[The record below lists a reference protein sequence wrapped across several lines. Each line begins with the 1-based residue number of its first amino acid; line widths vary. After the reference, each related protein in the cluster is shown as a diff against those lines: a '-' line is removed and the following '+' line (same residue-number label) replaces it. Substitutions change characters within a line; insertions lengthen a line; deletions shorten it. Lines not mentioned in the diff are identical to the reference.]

1 MNTLLVLSSSS
12 PARKQLL
19 ERLNIPFIINSPD
32 IDETPLAGESV
43 TELVTRL
50 SLAKAQKS
58 ALLYPDA
65 LIIGC
70 DQVGF
75 LDGQILGK
83 PHTEEKA
90 FQQLARKRGRCVTFY
105 TGICLLDAQK
115 QIPQVAIET
124 YDVFLRQ
131 YSDETIRAYLKKEQ
145 PLQCAGS
152 IDVEGMGI
160 CLIEKLQGH
169 DYTALIGLPLIRL
182 TSMLANAG
190 YPLI

>member
-1 MNTLLVLSSSS
+1 MKRLLVLSSSS
-12 PARKQLL
+12 PARRQLL
-19 ERLNIPFIINSPD
+19 ERLKIPFIINSPD
-32 IDETPLAGESV
+32 IDETQLPNENV
-43 TELVTRL
+43 VDLVTRL

-58 ALLYPDA
+58 AMLYPEA

-75 LDGQILGK
+75 LDNQVLGK

-90 FQQLARKRGRCVTFY
+90 FQQLQMKRGKCVTFY
-105 TGICLLDAQK
+105 TGICLLDAKTQTS
-115 QIPQVAIET
+115 QIAVET
-124 YDVFLRQ
+124 YEVFLRH
-131 YSDETIRAYLKKEQ
+131 YSDETIRQYVTKEN

-160 CLIEKLQGH
+160 CLIEKLRGD

-182 TSMLANAG
+182 TTLLANAG
-190 YPLI
+190 YPVV